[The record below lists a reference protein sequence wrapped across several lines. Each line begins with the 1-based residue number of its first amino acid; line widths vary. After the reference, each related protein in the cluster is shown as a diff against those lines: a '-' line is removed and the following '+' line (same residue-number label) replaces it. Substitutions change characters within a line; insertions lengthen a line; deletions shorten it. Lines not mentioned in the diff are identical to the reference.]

1 MATGKPHV
9 NCVSFL
15 AASPAYHLQTSSYP
29 VFLTSEL
36 LLRTLTDSPL
46 PKVFLVSNSCV
57 QPWVLHESFVLDCLV
72 LLGIS
77 PYWPLLFLFFKHNL
91 VQTPPSSLST
101 QITTSVPFFDSPLH
115 CLPLSLFTVHIRC
128 LCKNASVI
136 FPCIYPLLPFPAT
149 GMNELGFWRI
159 PDPLRNSSHN
169 QMIIS
174 NMLKRALDDKKWSGL
189 YSFGCAV
196 WYVGS

>member
-46 PKVFLVSNSCV
+46 PKVFLVSNPCV

-101 QITTSVPFFDSPLH
+101 QITTSVPFFDSPL
-115 CLPLSLFTVHIRC
+115 FIVC
-128 LCKNASVI
+128 LCHFSQYTYGACAKMQVSYFLVYI
-136 FPCIYPLLPFPAT
+136 LFSPSLLLGWMSLGFEGSLIPFPT
-149 GMNELGFWRI
+149 HHTI
-159 PDPLRNSSHN
+159 
-169 QMIIS
+169 
-174 NMLKRALDDKKWSGL
+174 KW
-189 YSFGCAV
+189 
-196 WYVGS
+196 